1 MLISEIEPKMLSIC
15 WNLDVD
21 RYERYPK
28 CCFNM
33 FSLMRGQC
41 VALSNAI
48 GPMARTKQRLARE
61 STGGKAPRKQLA
73 TKAARGSSGAAR
85 RKAVAQHKA
94 AVAQLAP
101 GAKSVHLACSG
112 GNGARAAEH
121 GAQRQQQR
129 SQRQQASASSTSPQ
143 RLAQQSTQQST
154 QQQVPQRQPQ
164 RQLQQQAA
172 DDAAADFAALLEQIA
187 DEPALAQ
194 WPQEGAQ
201 PQLQQ
206 QQQQPVQQLMGA
218 GAPFDY
224 SDDEEEEPRPQRRG
238 SAFSSAI
245 DEGERDVDD
254 EGQPAA
260 AGRKKRKLLNR
271 KSGPAR
277 QNDAHGRASDAGGGN
292 H

>member
-1 MLISEIEPKMLSIC
+1 
-15 WNLDVD
+15 
-21 RYERYPK
+21 
-28 CCFNM
+28 
-33 FSLMRGQC
+33 
-41 VALSNAI
+41 
-48 GPMARTKQRLARE
+48 MARTKQRLARE
-61 STGGKAPRKQLA
+61 STGGKAPHKQLA

-172 DDAAADFAALLEQIA
+172 DDAAAAEFAAMLEQVA

-194 WPQEGAQ
+194 WPQE
-201 PQLQQ
+201 
-206 QQQQPVQQLMGA
+206 
-218 GAPFDY
+218 D
-224 SDDEEEEPRPQRRG
+224 
-238 SAFSSAI
+238 AFSSAI
-245 DEGERDVDD
+245 DVGACDADD

-260 AGRKKRKLLNR
+260 GKKKKRSLSR
-271 KSGPAR
+271 KSGASRQYDAR
-277 QNDAHGRASDAGGGN
+277 GRRNEGDGGN

>member
-1 MLISEIEPKMLSIC
+1 
-15 WNLDVD
+15 
-21 RYERYPK
+21 
-28 CCFNM
+28 
-33 FSLMRGQC
+33 
-41 VALSNAI
+41 
-48 GPMARTKQRLARE
+48 MARTKQRLARE

-164 RQLQQQAA
+164 RQLQHG
-172 DDAAADFAALLEQIA
+172 
-187 DEPALAQ
+187 PH
-194 WPQEGAQ
+194 Q
-201 PQLQQ
+201 PQTHPLQERRHASQ
-206 QQQQPVQQLMGA
+206 RCRVTTPQSL
-218 GAPFDY
+218 
-224 SDDEEEEPRPQRRG
+224 PRRRAHPRSQG
-238 SAFSSAI
+238 VPLPWAVTSPRVSPPP
-245 DEGERDVDD
+245 
-254 EGQPAA
+254 PA
-260 AGRKKRKLLNR
+260 
-271 KSGPAR
+271 
-277 QNDAHGRASDAGGGN
+277 
-292 H
+292 

>member
-1 MLISEIEPKMLSIC
+1 MDGRPTDAAPGMLPYRLPATADDSAHGQVASNHACEAVLSLAALEH
-15 WNLDVD
+15 NST
-21 RYERYPK
+21 PPHT
-28 CCFNM
+28 
-33 FSLMRGQC
+33 MRAHNDLNADQH
-41 VALSNAI
+41 LSNAI

-154 QQQVPQRQPQ
+154 QQQVPQRQ
-164 RQLQQQAA
+164 
-172 DDAAADFAALLEQIA
+172 
-187 DEPALAQ
+187 
-194 WPQEGAQ
+194 
-201 PQLQQ
+201 Q

-224 SDDEEEEPRPQRRG
+224 
-238 SAFSSAI
+238 
-245 DEGERDVDD
+245 
-254 EGQPAA
+254 
-260 AGRKKRKLLNR
+260 
-271 KSGPAR
+271 
-277 QNDAHGRASDAGGGN
+277 
-292 H
+292 